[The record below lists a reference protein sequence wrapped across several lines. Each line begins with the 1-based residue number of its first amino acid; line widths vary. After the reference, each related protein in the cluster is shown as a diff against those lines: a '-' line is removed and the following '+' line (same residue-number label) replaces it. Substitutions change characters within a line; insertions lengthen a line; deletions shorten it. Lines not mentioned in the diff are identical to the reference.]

1 MVELDVGLFRYS
13 HAIQVGPRDTV
24 EVLHV
29 KTFVARVEEYYG
41 VPLVYTGRVNQD
53 VTFLAPNEY
62 HPCRQWVNGAI
73 FGGQDPFGV

>member
-1 MVELDVGLFRYS
+1 MDTENFVAIAEPEGVHVVELDVGLFRYS

-41 VPLVYTGRVNQD
+41 VPLVYTGRVN
-53 VTFLAPNEY
+53 
-62 HPCRQWVNGAI
+62 
-73 FGGQDPFGV
+73 